1 MTPIILAILAAVAV
15 GAAGFALV
23 PALFGG
29 GRADKRIKA
38 LQGDVR
44 ANRAT
49 ADAVRNRD
57 TRRKELQQTLR
68 AQTAALEKKKKLTL
82 RDRIFQAGMRIKPAD
97 FIRNSV
103 IVGVVVFVLSFVLH
117 HCQDPL
123 TMLKECRRVARRTVL
138 AFEDLPSG
146 RFGQLLVTLHVEQ
159 FRRQYKLEHKGG
171 DYRGA
176 LKWLRQESHD
186 VTRTAMPKEWFD
198 YLYVPRYLLA
208 YELDPLA

>member
-1 MTPIILAILAAVAV
+1 MTTHQTARDRVTERARQLYVTARPWSEESIAIRNREQAEMLRDYV
-15 GAAGFALV
+15 GAGDTVLDVGCGTGFLGRCVAERFGAEVTGLDV
-23 PALFGG
+23 QDIRAVDIPFQLFDG
-29 GRADKRIKA
+29 
-38 LQGDVR
+38 
-44 ANRAT
+44 
-49 ADAVRNRD
+49 
-57 TRRKELQQTLR
+57 
-68 AQTAALEKKKKLTL
+68 LTL
-82 RDRIFQAGMRIKPAD
+82 PLPDQSFDHI
-97 FIRNSV
+97 
-103 IVGVVVFVLSFVLH
+103 VLSFVLH

-146 RFGQLLVTLHVEQ
+146 RFGELLVTLHVEQ

-176 LKWLRQESHD
+176 LKWLRQQAHD

-208 YELDPLA
+208 YELDPLPNT